1 MGKKTKRKTSKAS
14 RKNSTVS
21 NCEPVF
27 NFALAKPVKG
37 AVKVQNAPFT
47 RINPNIIANVENHLL
62 DNTYDGFLERSGN
75 SYGKEASDKLIVVK
89 GKDFR
94 KEKTKFKNKT
104 SFSSSLITKDVKSIK
119 LDYDSE

>member
-1 MGKKTKRKTSKAS
+1 M
-14 RKNSTVS
+14 
-21 NCEPVF
+21 
-27 NFALAKPVKG
+27 AKPVAG
-37 AVKVQNAPFT
+37 AKKVQNAPFT

-94 KEKTKFKNKT
+94 KEKNKFKNKT
-104 SFSSSLITKDVKSIK
+104 AFSSSDITKEVKSIK